1 MNADAL
7 HSLIE
12 QWEALAREADE
23 QTRVTSAQDLSRVSF
38 YQGVSKTYRSAA
50 QDLRDVLSPPDVP
63 AEPEPEYLLVE
74 EGEAADV
81 LRSAGLFTRTLTL
94 HPDHVFSAVFSR
106 LQPIAQ
112 ESRVRQLSSA
122 DPRVVILDHGTL
134 RDSGD
139 PFIDF
144 AFAPE

>member
-1 MNADAL
+1 MNEDAL
-7 HSLIE
+7 HTLIE
-12 QWEALAREADE
+12 QWEALARQADE

-50 QDLRDVLSPPDVP
+50 QDLRDLLAPPDAP
-63 AEPEPEYLLVE
+63 AAPVPEYLLVA

-94 HPDHVFSAVFSR
+94 HPDRVFSAVFSR
-106 LQPIAQ
+106 LQPITQ
-112 ESRVRQLSSA
+112 ENRVRQLTAA
-122 DPRVVILDHGTL
+122 DSRVVILDQGTL

-139 PFIDF
+139 PFIEF
-144 AFAPE
+144 AFISA